1 MIPYQ
6 EGELEWHERR
16 RWRSW
21 KLRTQSQL
29 LSEPEIRIFIPN
41 WPGEKGKKKYP
52 SFYIQFPQGLLVWGS
67 HRADAFVERTGEE
80 YREECSTKQP
90 QDQEDLGAHVLKISI
105 FKRFVCPQMKTP
117 RQRVWSG
124 KWRWCFCRGWW
135 SLWWP
140 ETIRVSPR
148 HWSIRLGSFCF
159 TRICFG
165 KSYTRFHSIGIYA
178 GISLMMTWFL
188 YNLAEVM
195 IHWYSDIFKHCI
207 YIRISIY
214 HCDILIFWYF
224 QAPYR

>member
-1 MIPYQ
+1 MP
-6 EGELEWHERR
+6 LRR
-16 RWRSW
+16 GLGKS
-21 KLRTQSQL
+21 
-29 LSEPEIRIFIPN
+29 I
-41 WPGEKGKKKYP
+41 EK
-52 SFYIQFPQGLLVWGS
+52 SVRQNS
-67 HRADAFVERTGEE
+67 HR
-80 YREECSTKQP
+80 TKKTWGHMFQRY
-90 QDQEDLGAHVLKISI
+90 QYFYE
-105 FKRFVCPQMKTP
+105 VCLPLNETP
-117 RQRVWSG
+117 EQRVWSW
-124 KWRWCFCRGWW
+124 KWRWCLCRGWW

-140 ETIRVSPR
+140 DTIRVSPR

-207 YIRISIY
+207 YVRISIY

>member
-41 WPGEKGKKKYP
+41 WPGEKGKTKSP

-67 HRADAFVERTGEE
+67 HRADAFEERTGEE

-105 FKRFVCPQMKTP
+105 FKRFVCPQLKTP

-124 KWRWCFCRGWW
+124 KWRWCLCRGWW

-140 ETIRVSPR
+140 DTIRVSPR

-165 KSYTRFHSIGIYA
+165 KSYTRFH
-178 GISLMMTWFL
+178 LVFTLEFL
-188 YNLAEVM
+188 WWWHGFCITLQKLWYID
-195 IHWYSDIFKHCI
+195 IHSCLDGNWDVQRFLRKNQFNIFLPNN
-207 YIRISIY
+207 SSN
-214 HCDILIFWYF
+214 
-224 QAPYR
+224 